1 MKRSSREG
9 RRRQSL
15 ERENE
20 ELKNHV
26 KMLEARLMRTMTTTS
41 SSRDSNAEAS
51 SPFSLPSP
59 DARQRRSSNRD
70 NVRVITPR
78 KSLQDSDFF
87 QPDLPSKKNIPQGWE
102 SIYDVLNEAEYAG
115 WLINPKHLKI
125 LDEIGK
131 GSEGTVFKAKWEGA
145 SIVVKKMGLRNKKQ
159 AKALLRSAEIS
170 AKLRHPNVLPLLGAH
185 FNPYGDSYLMFPMML
200 FGTMKQWLYN
210 DLEKGGVSALFGGA
224 TKSKAHDYKKRLKAA
239 WDVVKGMCYLED
251 MSIMHRDLK
260 PSNIFMKSSAK
271 GCAVIADFGL
281 ARYSPLKD
289 NESTPTACTGTFIYM
304 APEVIVGKWYDTK
317 CDVYS
322 FGILL
327 NELLD
332 LKAPY
337 SGLYYSPQQI
347 AQAVVDQDMRPKM
360 YSNEN
365 SQDTK
370 RLQKL
375 VEKCWDK
382 NPNKRPTFSEI
393 RNEMDVMMPRL
404 EVADSP
410 EAFPGTGDCYDNGRE
425 SSESRSSREES
436 TGPHNNP
443 VLGSL
448 NKVLEAFF

>member
-145 SIVVKKMGLRNKKQ
+145 SVVVKNCLLYTSPSPRDGLLSRM
-159 AKALLRSAEIS
+159 
-170 AKLRHPNVLPLLGAH
+170 P
-185 FNPYGDSYLMFPMML
+185 
-200 FGTMKQWLYN
+200 
-210 DLEKGGVSALFGGA
+210 
-224 TKSKAHDYKKRLKAA
+224 
-239 WDVVKGMCYLED
+239 
-251 MSIMHRDLK
+251 
-260 PSNIFMKSSAK
+260 SSA
-271 GCAVIADFGL
+271 
-281 ARYSPLKD
+281 
-289 NESTPTACTGTFIYM
+289 
-304 APEVIVGKWYDTK
+304 
-317 CDVYS
+317 
-322 FGILL
+322 
-327 NELLD
+327 
-332 LKAPY
+332 
-337 SGLYYSPQQI
+337 
-347 AQAVVDQDMRPKM
+347 
-360 YSNEN
+360 
-365 SQDTK
+365 
-370 RLQKL
+370 
-375 VEKCWDK
+375 
-382 NPNKRPTFSEI
+382 
-393 RNEMDVMMPRL
+393 
-404 EVADSP
+404 
-410 EAFPGTGDCYDNGRE
+410 
-425 SSESRSSREES
+425 
-436 TGPHNNP
+436 
-443 VLGSL
+443 
-448 NKVLEAFF
+448 